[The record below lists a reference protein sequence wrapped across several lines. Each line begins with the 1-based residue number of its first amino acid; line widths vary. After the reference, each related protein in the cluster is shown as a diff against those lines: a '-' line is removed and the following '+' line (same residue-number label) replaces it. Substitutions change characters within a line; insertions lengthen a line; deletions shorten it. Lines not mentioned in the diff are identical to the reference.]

1 VIRDTKPPLAEAL
14 ESLIADRAR
23 LRLSMWGATTARS
36 TRSRPRNI
44 ISMSKPPHSSP
55 ANTDTIGVVLTVV
68 SDVA

>member
-1 VIRDTKPPLAEAL
+1 MIRDTKPPLVEAF

-23 LRLSMWGATTARS
+23 LRPSMWSATTARS

-44 ISMSKPPHSSP
+44 SSMSKPPQSR
-55 ANTDTIGVVLTVV
+55 NTDTIMVVLTVV